1 MTLIKN
7 QDFKFYIQIPNF
19 ISDDK
24 CDELIKDI
32 SESEVMLKGG
42 VRVDDEQNLG
52 VNEKFRKTS
61 EWYLCE
67 QPLTN
72 QRPDKPNKDWKSLQE
87 KIFSMAKLVNM
98 KSFKFDIQECDD
110 ELKLIKY
117 ENTNFYT
124 WHTDMNSGNSSL
136 RKLTAIVQLT
146 DPSEYEGGE
155 LQFALQDHDMNWY
168 EVPKEKGS
176 ITFFPTFLSHRV
188 KPVISGTRYVLQ
200 EFFIGNHF
208 K

>member
-1 MTLIKN
+1 M
-7 QDFKFYIQIPNF
+7 
-19 ISDDK
+19 
-24 CDELIKDI
+24 
-32 SESEVMLKGG
+32 
-42 VRVDDEQNLG
+42 
-52 VNEKFRKTS
+52 
-61 EWYLCE
+61 
-67 QPLTN
+67 
-72 QRPDKPNKDWKSLQE
+72 
-87 KIFSMAKLVNM
+87 
-98 KSFKFDIQECDD
+98 
-110 ELKLIKY
+110 
-117 ENTNFYT
+117 
-124 WHTDMNSGNSSL
+124 
-136 RKLTAIVQLT
+136 T

>member
-1 MTLIKN
+1 
-7 QDFKFYIQIPNF
+7 
-19 ISDDK
+19 
-24 CDELIKDI
+24 
-32 SESEVMLKGG
+32 
-42 VRVDDEQNLG
+42 
-52 VNEKFRKTS
+52 
-61 EWYLCE
+61 
-67 QPLTN
+67 
-72 QRPDKPNKDWKSLQE
+72 
-87 KIFSMAKLVNM
+87 MAKLINM
-98 KSFKFDIQECDD
+98 KSFKFDIQECDN

-117 ENTNFYT
+117 KNTNFYT
-124 WHTDMNSGNSSL
+124 WHTDMNSGSSSL

>member
-1 MTLIKN
+1 
-7 QDFKFYIQIPNF
+7 
-19 ISDDK
+19 
-24 CDELIKDI
+24 
-32 SESEVMLKGG
+32 MLKGG

-67 QPLTN
+67 QPHTN
-72 QRPDKPNKDWKSLQE
+72 QRPDKPNKDWKPLQE
-87 KIFSMAKLVNM
+87 KIFSMAKLINM
-98 KSFKFDIQECDD
+98 KSFKFDIQECDN

-117 ENTNFYT
+117 KNTNFYT
-124 WHTDMNSGNSSL
+124 WHTDMNSGSSSL

>member
-1 MTLIKN
+1 
-7 QDFKFYIQIPNF
+7 
-19 ISDDK
+19 
-24 CDELIKDI
+24 
-32 SESEVMLKGG
+32 
-42 VRVDDEQNLG
+42 
-52 VNEKFRKTS
+52 
-61 EWYLCE
+61 
-67 QPLTN
+67 
-72 QRPDKPNKDWKSLQE
+72 
-87 KIFSMAKLVNM
+87 MAKLVNM

-176 ITFFPTFLSHRV
+176 ITFFPTFLSQ
-188 KPVISGTRYVLQ
+188 SAACCLQ
-200 EFFIGNHF
+200 TS
-208 K
+208 